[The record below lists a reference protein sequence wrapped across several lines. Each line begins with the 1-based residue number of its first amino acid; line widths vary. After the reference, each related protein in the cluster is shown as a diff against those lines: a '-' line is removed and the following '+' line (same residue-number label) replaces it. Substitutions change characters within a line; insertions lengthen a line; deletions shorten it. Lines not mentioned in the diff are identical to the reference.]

1 MLSTFLGYNMN
12 MASVDRGASDEQLS
26 TLPTWKYKSE
36 IGNKEEDLTNS
47 APQDENSVSYR

>member
-1 MLSTFLGYNMN
+1 MN